1 MRNPISWLI
10 LLLMLAAGLPG
21 QDKMPMLK
29 SVDKDEAL
37 RGDTVTA
44 TGSNL
49 GKSVVAGIYLTK
61 GGEDLEL
68 KVSEQT
74 DTSIRFQVAPN
85 TKFARWSLMLLTAGA
100 SPTYIEQPVKLSVVE
115 KLTPKEEPAPAPP
128 AEAPAEPSAPAP
140 APQP

>member
-1 MRNPISWLI
+1 MRNPVSWLI
-10 LLLMLAAGLPG
+10 LLLMLSVGLAG

-29 SVDKDEAL
+29 SVDKTEAL
-37 RGDTVTA
+37 RGDVVSA

-49 GKSVVAGIYLTK
+49 GKATVAGIYLTL

-68 KVSEQT
+68 KVIEQT
-74 DTSIRFQVAPN
+74 DTLIRFEVAPK

-115 KLTPKEEPAPAPP
+115 KLTPKEEPAPEPP
-128 AEAPAEPSAPAP
+128 AEAPAPAP
-140 APQP
+140 TPNP